1 MGDNH
6 RMRISAKFV
15 GVVAAVTLLATTG
28 CANSSE
34 ISSNGSPAESSA
46 LVAETTSPIVITPDD
61 LGPIPSLSSETS
73 PDAPQRIV
81 SLATGIGETL
91 VALGVAD
98 RVVGRDEASAV
109 ADLASIPVVTQGH
122 STSAESVL
130 SLEPDL
136 VLVDAASGPPEAI
149 DQIRS
154 AGIRVVE
161 VPEAWTLEDLEPRVQ
176 AVADAVGASGVSV
189 PEMNAPA
196 STTEGPRVAFLYL
209 RGTSAI
215 YLLGGEGSGADAL
228 IEAAGG
234 MDVGAQQG
242 LAAFTPLTAESLA
255 TADPEVLLVM
265 TKGLESVG
273 GIDGLL
279 SLPGV
284 QQTTAATNRAVVAV
298 DDNVLLSFGPR
309 TPQLIEKLR
318 EALDQL
324 GTA

>member
-1 MGDNH
+1 MH
-6 RMRISAKFV
+6 VPAKLIGAV
-15 GVVAAVTLLATTG
+15 IAVALLTTAGCSDSSDTSTSPPAVEVEEMA
-28 CANSSE
+28 
-34 ISSNGSPAESSA
+34 
-46 LVAETTSPIVITPDD
+46 SPIVITPDH
-61 LGPIPSLSSETS
+61 LGPIPSLSSQTS

-91 VALGVAD
+91 VALGVTD

-161 VPEAWTLEDLEPRVQ
+161 IPEAWTLKDLEPRVQ
-176 AVADAVGASGVSV
+176 AVADAVGASGVTL
-189 PEMNAPA
+189 P
-196 STTEGPRVAFLYL
+196 STNTSSPSTAGPRVAFLYL

-228 IEAAGG
+228 IAAAGAT
-234 MDVGAQQG
+234 DVGASAG
-242 LAAFTPLTAESLA
+242 LEPFTPLTAEALVN
-255 TADPEVLLVM
+255 ADPDILLVM
-265 TKGLESVG
+265 SKGLESVG

-279 SLPGV
+279 TLPGV
-284 QQTTAATNRAVVAV
+284 QQTTAAKNRAVIAV

-309 TPQLIEKLR
+309 TPQLI
-318 EALDQL
+318 ALLDDAFLALTPQKN
-324 GTA
+324 A

>member
-1 MGDNH
+1 
-6 RMRISAKFV
+6 
-15 GVVAAVTLLATTG
+15 
-28 CANSSE
+28 
-34 ISSNGSPAESSA
+34 
-46 LVAETTSPIVITPDD
+46 
-61 LGPIPSLSSETS
+61 
-73 PDAPQRIV
+73 V

-91 VALGVAD
+91 VALGVTD

-161 VPEAWTLEDLEPRVQ
+161 IPEAWTLKDLEPRVQ
-176 AVADAVGASGVSV
+176 AVADAVGASGVTV
-189 PEMNAPA
+189 PGTKTSSP
-196 STTEGPRVAFLYL
+196 STAGPRVAFLYL

-228 IEAAGG
+228 IAAAGAT
-234 MDVGAQQG
+234 DVGASSG
-242 LAAFTPLTAESLA
+242 LEPFTPLTAEALVN
-255 TADPEVLLVM
+255 ADPDILLVM
-265 TKGLESVG
+265 SKGLESVG

-279 SLPGV
+279 TLPGV
-284 QQTTAATNRAVVAV
+284 QQTTAAKNRAVIAV

-309 TPQLIEKLR
+309 TPQLI
-318 EALDQL
+318 ALLDDAFLALTPQKN
-324 GTA
+324 A